1 MCGPANPSRST
12 SILSPVSRCT
22 ATSTALRRRAGSNS
36 HCCPPTTPP
45 ATSPRSSSASRSR
58 STSIRA
64 TRWPAGC
71 ARGCRSNRRSTRSRR
86 MSGNRE
92 GAMNTATPD
101 RAAEPTVPVKT
112 WIAVGGALIGA
123 FLAVLNIQI
132 TNASLPYIEG
142 GIGTGGVYG
151 TWIST
156 AYLIGEIIVIP
167 LTDFLSR
174 VFSLRRYL
182 LANTAL
188 FLLFSVLCGQA
199 HSLGEMILFRALQG
213 FFGGVLIPLA
223 FTIVMTMLPPAKQP
237 IGLAGFAISATFAP
251 AIGPTIGG
259 YLTDYYGWPWV
270 FYVNL
275 APGLVM
281 LAALWYA
288 LPRGATRLGLLR
300 QGDWAG
306 IALMAIGLAAFQ
318 TALDDG
324 NVYDWFASPF
334 IVELSLVAGTAL
346 IGFVAF
352 EFFNPRPLV
361 NFQLLGRRN
370 FGLGT
375 FSNFL
380 MGFALYGSAYL
391 LPQYL
396 AVAQGFDS
404 EQIGQVVAWTG
415 LPQLL
420 VIPLVPL
427 LMKRIDPRFLV
438 GLGLVVFAASC
449 FMNLWLDQD
458 YAAPQ
463 LLWPN
468 VIRALGQAIVM
479 TPISAIAMV
488 GIGSKEAGA
497 ASGLFNMMRNLG
509 GAIGTAAIETFFTK
523 REQFHS
529 AMITPHVSLLQ
540 SSTRDRLA
548 ELQQYFIAHGEPDK
562 AGAMHRAIVAVGNSI
577 RAQATIMGYSDS
589 FALIG

>member
-1 MCGPANPSRST
+1 MADT
-12 SILSPVSRCT
+12 ID
-22 ATSTALRRRAGSNS
+22 STAAPAVELR
-36 HCCPPTTPP
+36 
-45 ATSPRSSSASRSR
+45 
-58 STSIRA
+58 
-64 TRWPAGC
+64 
-71 ARGCRSNRRSTRSRR
+71 
-86 MSGNRE
+86 
-92 GAMNTATPD
+92 
-101 RAAEPTVPVKT
+101 T

-174 VFSLRRYL
+174 VFSLRRFF

-188 FLLFSVLCGQA
+188 FLSFSVLCGQA
-199 HSLGEMILFRALQG
+199 HSLGEMIAFRALQG
-213 FFGGVLIPLA
+213 FAGGVMIPLA
-223 FTIVMTMLPPAKQP
+223 FTIVISMLPRAKQA

-288 LPRGATRLGLLR
+288 LPNGTMRLGLLR
-300 QGDWAG
+300 HGDWVG
-306 IALMAIGLAAFQ
+306 IALMAIGLTAFQ
-318 TALDDG
+318 TVLDDG
-324 NVYDWFASPF
+324 NVYNWFASPF
-334 IVELSLVAGTAL
+334 IVELSLVAAVAL
-346 IGFVAF
+346 AAFVVF
-352 EFFNPRPLV
+352 EFVNPQPLV
-361 NFQLLGRRN
+361 NFRLLGRRN

-404 EQIGQVVAWTG
+404 QQVGEVVAWTG

-420 VIPLVPL
+420 VIPLVPF
-427 LMKRIDPRFLV
+427 LMKRFDARLLV
-438 GLGLVVFAASC
+438 GVGLLVFAASC
-449 FMNLWLDQD
+449 FTNLRLDQD
-458 YAAPQ
+458 YAASQ
-463 LLWPN
+463 LFWPD
-468 VIRALGQAIVM
+468 VIRAVGQAIVM
-479 TPISAIAMV
+479 TPIAAIAMM
-488 GIGSKEAGA
+488 GIAPSEAGA
-497 ASGLFNMMRNLG
+497 ASGLFNMMSNLG
-509 GAIGTAAIETFFTK
+509 GAIGTAAIETFFTH

-529 AMITPHVSLLQ
+529 AMITPQVSLLQ
-540 SSTRDRLA
+540 PATRERLA
-548 ELQQYFIAHGEPDK
+548 DLQQYFRSHGYPDPT
-562 AGAMHRAIVAVGNSI
+562 GAMHRAIIAIGQTI
-577 RAQATIMGYSDS
+577 HAQATIMGYADS
-589 FALIG
+589 FALIGAVLLTAVVAVAMLRNRTTEGDA

>member
-1 MCGPANPSRST
+1 MIGERAVRGRNPAPAAVD
-12 SILSPVSRCT
+12 PAVG
-22 ATSTALRRRAGSNS
+22 LR
-36 HCCPPTTPP
+36 
-45 ATSPRSSSASRSR
+45 
-58 STSIRA
+58 
-64 TRWPAGC
+64 
-71 ARGCRSNRRSTRSRR
+71 
-86 MSGNRE
+86 
-92 GAMNTATPD
+92 
-101 RAAEPTVPVKT
+101 T

-188 FLLFSVLCGQA
+188 FLVFSVLCGHA
-199 HSLGEMILFRALQG
+199 GSLGEMIVFRALQG
-213 FFGGVLIPLA
+213 FAGGVMIPLA
-223 FTIVMTMLPPAKQP
+223 FTIVMTMLPRSKQP

-259 YLTDYYGWPWV
+259 YLTDYYGWPYV
-270 FYVNL
+270 FYVSL

-281 LAALWYA
+281 LGALGYA
-288 LPRGATRLGLLR
+288 LPKAAMHLRLLR
-300 QGDWAG
+300 QGDWFG
-306 IALMAIGLAAFQ
+306 IALMAVGLVALQ
-318 TALDDG
+318 TVLDDG
-324 NVYDWFASPF
+324 NVYNWFASPF
-334 IVELSLVAGTAL
+334 IVELSLVAVVTLAA
-346 IGFVAF
+346 FMVF
-352 EFFNPRPLV
+352 EFINSQPVV
-361 NFQLLGRRN
+361 NFRLLGRRN
-370 FGLGT
+370 FGLGAFT
-375 FSNFL
+375 NTL
-380 MGFALYGSAYL
+380 LGFALYGSAYL

-396 AVAQGFDS
+396 AVAQGLDS

-420 VIPLVPL
+420 VIPLVPF
-427 LMKRIDPRFLV
+427 LMKRIDARLLV
-438 GLGLVVFAASC
+438 AVGTLVFAGSC
-449 FMNLWLDQD
+449 FINLRLDQD
-458 YAAPQ
+458 YGAPQ

-488 GIGSKEAGA
+488 GIAPAEAGA

-509 GAIGTAAIETFFTK
+509 GAIGTAAIETFFTH

-529 AMITPHVSLLQ
+529 AIITPKVSLLQ
-540 SSTRDRLA
+540 PATRNRLA
-548 ELQQYFIAHGEPDK
+548 DLQQYFMSHGFPDP
-562 AGAMHRAIVAVGNSI
+562 AGAMHRAIIAIGQTIS
-577 RAQATIMGYSDS
+577 AQATIMGYADS
-589 FALIG
+589 FALIGAVLLAAVVLVAMLRKGAAEGGAAH